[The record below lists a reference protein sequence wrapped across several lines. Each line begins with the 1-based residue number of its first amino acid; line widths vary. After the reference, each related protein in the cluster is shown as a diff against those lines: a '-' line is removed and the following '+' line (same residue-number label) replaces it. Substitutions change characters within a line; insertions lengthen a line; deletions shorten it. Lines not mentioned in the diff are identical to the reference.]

1 MWGSVPE
8 TNSSHQQFQTPR
20 LMAPAIIRADMN
32 HADPNTMRARARQA
46 TEILKAQLFGTGAV
60 EPLVALYFDDHI
72 EQVEFQDPSVLE
84 HFDVRTAR
92 SFDYLR
98 TLVRIK
104 NPQAAMITLDV
115 RMGPFESDE
124 RDVLADTTAVFLML
138 DSPLLTIQVLLPYR
152 RSGGRT
158 AVSNVHY
165 TEMPGEDGGAPCQLF
180 KVFPDVPSAVC

>member
-1 MWGSVPE
+1 
-8 TNSSHQQFQTPR
+8 
-20 LMAPAIIRADMN
+20 MAPDIIQADMN

-46 TEILKAQLFGTGAV
+46 TEILKTQLLGTGTI

-104 NPQAAMITLDV
+104 NPQAAMITMDV
-115 RMGPFESDE
+115 QMGPFESDE
-124 RDVLADTTAVFLML
+124 REVLADTTAIFLML
-138 DSPLLTIQVLLPYR
+138 DSPLLTIQVLLPYTR
-152 RSGGRT
+152 CGGRT

-165 TEMPGEDGGAPCQLF
+165 TEMPGDEGDTPCPLF
-180 KVFPDVPSAVC
+180 KIFSDVPVAVC